1 MLLNGMLEP
10 TRPRGTVG
18 VLWGTVRVMCVCGV
32 LYRTQPKQE
41 PRLKKRMRARLPRSN
56 EIRFG
61 ADGSFHGPH
70 RGSALRGSARSA
82 YGLGSSHTFG
92 YAATG
97 A

>member
-1 MLLNGMLEP
+1 MLEP

-61 ADGSFHGPH
+61 ADGSFHGQCAERLRARLFAYFRISGH
-70 RGSALRGSARSA
+70 RGVKCKEKGQA
-82 YGLGSSHTFG
+82 GL
-92 YAATG
+92 
-97 A
+97 